1 MALTP
6 EKAFSPAPLRMD
18 IVAADKMSMSLQM
31 NAESDLLNVVVTGEF
46 SLEEAKRTFLQM
58 LEAIVLHKSKKVLL
72 DGREVMGNPETME
85 RFYYGQ
91 FAAQK
96 VVAGKR
102 GVPVATRFAYVLR
115 EPLRDPRR
123 FGETVAV
130 NRGMNV
136 KTFHNPEEAFQWLKG
151 VES

>member
-1 MALTP
+1 
-6 EKAFSPAPLRMD
+6 
-18 IVAADKMSMSLQM
+18 M
-31 NAESDLLNVVVTGEF
+31 NTESDLLTVVVTGEF

-58 LEAIVLHKSKKVLL
+58 LEAIALHKSKKVLL

-85 RFYYGQ
+85 RFYYGK

-96 VVAGKR
+96 VVASAKR
-102 GVPVATRFAYVLR
+102 GVSVATRFAYVLR

-130 NRGMNV
+130 NRAMNV